1 MFAPFCIARITASFS
16 FGKPIIRLIVAALLG
31 TLTACGGGGSGGG
44 AQPSLTES
52 ALEVNI
58 TFPLD
63 GAATDGRANLTVSG
77 TIDDQNDGELAA
89 GDISAFTVNGVPAT
103 VDFNTG
109 RWQAGIALDSD
120 SVDIETNLVPVNGT
134 TNQAAVTVN
143 NSPILADYE
152 LLNVSPDGSTALVYG
167 SGDLR
172 RVNLVSGAETPII
185 DNLNQGENAPRTGI
199 RSDTAQQNVYL
210 LGWGVRSSDAYTV
223 ELDAGSVHSIGNLW
237 YAGDRELMSHGGFD
251 LDPVGQQLVYSRKAR
266 DFHGIQTDACSILAI
281 PLTGGPAAEVAY
293 TSSVSN
299 SPAAPTVPFCPGPLV
314 VDSAN
319 NRVIVA
325 ADAGVLPDFYFP
337 ESSLYGLYAYDLAS
351 GAGSILSD
359 AQTDSGPLLYAP
371 KWLFLTAAGDRVLAV
386 DEDRILWVDL
396 TTGSR
401 SLAMENPNMPDAI
414 TDVDFDEPGE
424 RLVVANSLN
433 RLSALSLDTG
443 EWGELST
450 LNRAVGSGPALPPA
464 ALSLA
469 DNTRR
474 RLYVIDKYN
483 LRLLAVNLD
492 TLEREVIAT
501 DLVPG
506 NFGNILMTAPALDSV
521 AGMFYFFDLYTR
533 QLIGVDLSS
542 GSVHVITSPTVGS
555 GPGLSSVT
563 GLTVD
568 EQQGLIYAAGV
579 SRNPDNYYEGLI
591 SIDIATGSRAL
602 VSRAEQD
609 SGSDE
614 QPPQGVLYDAEND
627 RVLAITANGTVL
639 AIEPTSGQR
648 TVLFDSEGLAESQES
663 EFLFEPQSMAWDSTP
678 GRLLVQRYC
687 VATSC
692 SLDVRSIDLGSGQRS
707 IIMRNMPPVAFDP
720 VNALIYST
728 GGLGR
733 AVATDATDRY
743 SRESVTI
750 AYPEGN

>member
-1 MFAPFCIARITASFS
+1 
-16 FGKPIIRLIVAALLG
+16 
-31 TLTACGGGGSGGG
+31 
-44 AQPSLTES
+44 
-52 ALEVNI
+52 
-58 TFPLD
+58 
-63 GAATDGRANLTVSG
+63 
-77 TIDDQNDGELAA
+77 
-89 GDISAFTVNGVPAT
+89 
-103 VDFNTG
+103 
-109 RWQAGIALDSD
+109 
-120 SVDIETNLVPVNGT
+120 
-134 TNQAAVTVN
+134 
-143 NSPILADYE
+143 
-152 LLNVSPDGSTALVYG
+152 
-167 SGDLR
+167 
-172 RVNLVSGAETPII
+172 
-185 DNLNQGENAPRTGI
+185 
-199 RSDTAQQNVYL
+199 
-210 LGWGVRSSDAYTV
+210 
-223 ELDAGSVHSIGNLW
+223 
-237 YAGDRELMSHGGFD
+237 
-251 LDPVGQQLVYSRKAR
+251 
-266 DFHGIQTDACSILAI
+266 
-281 PLTGGPAAEVAY
+281 
-293 TSSVSN
+293 
-299 SPAAPTVPFCPGPLV
+299 
-314 VDSAN
+314 
-319 NRVIVA
+319 
-325 ADAGVLPDFYFP
+325 
-337 ESSLYGLYAYDLAS
+337 
-351 GAGSILSD
+351 
-359 AQTDSGPLLYAP
+359 
-371 KWLFLTAAGDRVLAV
+371 
-386 DEDRILWVDL
+386 
-396 TTGSR
+396 
-401 SLAMENPNMPDAI
+401 MPDAI

-433 RLSALSLDTG
+433 RLSALSLETG